1 METDMSN
8 SQTHVLHPISMM
20 TPAYTVTALSR
31 SLLIIGNVWK
41 EMAWV
46 CYSVM

>member
-20 TPAYTVTALSR
+20 TLQ
-31 SLLIIGNVWK
+31 IQ
-41 EMAWV
+41 
-46 CYSVM
+46 